1 MPTDNEGHDVPYT
14 EDTGETR
21 PATADHAQPER
32 QTMAERGEVLT
43 EQTTS
48 VGSEPND
55 RPRPTAVVRAEA
67 PEEDTP
73 GHDRADEFVHGG
85 PRPGAAEHTSPVTAT
100 IEPEV
105 RTEHVAQEGESRSSP
120 RSRDAI
126 PAHAD
131 LVTVEDAVA
140 IFRDAG
146 LPRHLRT
153 IQKYC
158 ARTKGRALTCYQV
171 PTENGIRYMIERG
184 SISRFIADAAQ
195 QAPTGGLDHEAQP
208 DIITAA
214 QPAPT
219 PREALPAADLAI
231 FEHPYVKKL
240 EAGMERLEE
249 KNDRLQQQLQTV
261 LEQANERLIELHKAN
276 AVAQSET
283 LGTFLLEAEK
293 IRRGIGE
300 SADASSADVVHSRVG
315 QIAAD

>member
-1 MPTDNEGHDVPYT
+1 
-14 EDTGETR
+14 
-21 PATADHAQPER
+21 
-32 QTMAERGEVLT
+32 
-43 EQTTS
+43 
-48 VGSEPND
+48 
-55 RPRPTAVVRAEA
+55 
-67 PEEDTP
+67 
-73 GHDRADEFVHGG
+73 
-85 PRPGAAEHTSPVTAT
+85 
-100 IEPEV
+100 
-105 RTEHVAQEGESRSSP
+105 
-120 RSRDAI
+120 
-126 PAHAD
+126 
-131 LVTVEDAVA
+131 
-140 IFRDAG
+140 
-146 LPRHLRT
+146 
-153 IQKYC
+153 
-158 ARTKGRALTCYQV
+158 
-171 PTENGIRYMIERG
+171 MIERG